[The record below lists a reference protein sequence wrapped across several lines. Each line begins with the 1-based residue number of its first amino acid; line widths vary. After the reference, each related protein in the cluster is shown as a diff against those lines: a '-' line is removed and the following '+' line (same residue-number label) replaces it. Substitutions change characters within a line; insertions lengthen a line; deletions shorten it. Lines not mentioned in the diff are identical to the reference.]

1 MIGCFTCQLY
11 GLLGGPWTFKAAK
24 VPNLQPSVYSKTSKR
39 RSSPAFPS
47 NRSASTFFQRGD
59 GRRTRLSPLV
69 SCSFVTCA
77 HVIEDI
83 YDSLPEPADP
93 VSIINQALT
102 SVPVGFLTPYQDAKG
117 SHSWWMMLP
126 PLDHL
131 DTVMSSRLQ
140 HSASSIAIL
149 LRMEASTRG
158 IALGSL
164 HSSVRLHSSIRPQP
178 PASMGCT

>member
-1 MIGCFTCQLY
+1 MASWAGLGHSKQPKFPTFSHQSTVRLVRGDLPPPSPAIVQLHFLSTW
-11 GLLGGPWTFKAAK
+11 GTGDAPGFLP
-24 VPNLQPSVYSKTSKR
+24 
-39 RSSPAFPS
+39 SSPVP
-47 NRSASTFFQRGD
+47 
-59 GRRTRLSPLV
+59 LSPA
-69 SCSFVTCA
+69 A